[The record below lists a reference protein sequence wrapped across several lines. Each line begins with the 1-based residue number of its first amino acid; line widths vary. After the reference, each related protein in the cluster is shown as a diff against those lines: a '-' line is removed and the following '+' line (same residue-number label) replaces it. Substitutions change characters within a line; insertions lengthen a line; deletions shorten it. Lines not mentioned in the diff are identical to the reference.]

1 MANKTNPYAFKS
13 VIFDLD
19 GVITKTALVHAAAW
33 KEAFDEYL
41 RQREARDKETF
52 REFTHQDDYLPFVDG
67 KPRYQGVKSFLE
79 SRGINIPF
87 GEPSDSPDAE
97 TVCGIGNRKNQKFTE
112 VLRTKGAEVYPST
125 IELIRKLKDKGIRIG
140 VASSSKNCKPI
151 LEAVGLED
159 LFETRVDGVVSAE
172 LGLQGKPEGDIF
184 VRAAANL
191 GTLPCESIVV
201 EDATSGVAAGRNGAF
216 GLVLGIARED
226 NTAELIEN
234 GADLVVDDLKDINI
248 DIIQEW
254 FQRIPRFL
262 DSAWDSDLNDIEFK
276 VENEVKNI
284 TVNPVYLK
292 SSKSALLNNKKLV
305 FFLDYDGTLT
315 PIVSRPEL
323 AIMSEEMREVIR
335 NLSKKFTIAIVSG
348 RARKTVEDFVKIDGI
363 FYAGSHGF
371 DIKGPE
377 MSLIQPAAENAVS
390 LISKIIEQLKKDIG
404 HIEGVIIEDKKFS
417 VGVHYRLVDESFIP
431 SIKKIVEAKLDK
443 YIELRLMSG
452 KKVFEILPAFYWDK
466 GKAMRWIL
474 EALDISFNDA
484 TIVYIGDDTTDEDA
498 FRMIRSR
505 GVGILVADEPKPSS
519 ADFLLRSCREVK
531 GFFEKII
538 NNT

>member
-19 GVITKTALVHAAAW
+19 GVSTKTALVHAAAW